1 MLAVH
6 GTTGRHSGSTLRHRA
21 YPRLA
26 PYLRYHATRVL
37 LDDHAAE
44 SVVLMVFDDAAVEAG
59 FLERLD
65 AEGPLG
71 AAWRVPGVLEP
82 VHASP

>member
-1 MLAVH
+1 
-6 GTTGRHSGSTLRHRA
+6 
-21 YPRLA
+21 
-26 PYLRYHATRVL
+26 
-37 LDDHAAE
+37 
-44 SVVLMVFDDAAVEAG
+44 MVFDDAAVEAG